1 MSRVAKNPINI
12 PENVEFNQIDNLIKV
27 KGSKGELE
35 LEMSSSLSLNVN
47 ESIITVEYDEN
58 DQESIAI
65 AGTTRSLI
73 NNMVIGAV
81 SYTHLTLPTIYSV

>member
-73 NNMVIGAV
+73 NNMLSESLKA
-81 SYTHLTLPTIYSV
+81 LLKNLN